1 MDKLEKIISVIG
13 WIIVTIGFL
22 MIIGFTA
29 MIIMLARYDDCRENG
44 FQYSYCEKYKD
55 FQEVIMEEKELK
67 EIIEKNI
74 SIVNHYGVKKQM
86 PIWIEELSELTK
98 VICKWLRKYDQLEGD
113 ISE

>member
-1 MDKLEKIISVIG
+1 
-13 WIIVTIGFL
+13 
-22 MIIGFTA
+22 
-29 MIIMLARYDDCRENG
+29 
-44 FQYSYCEKYKD
+44 
-55 FQEVIMEEKELK
+55 MEEKELK

-113 ISE
+113 ISESLLNDMKEEITDVTICIDQLRYILNFTEDELMQEYKFKVERQLKRIEEELKDK

>member
-1 MDKLEKIISVIG
+1 
-13 WIIVTIGFL
+13 
-22 MIIGFTA
+22 
-29 MIIMLARYDDCRENG
+29 
-44 FQYSYCEKYKD
+44 
-55 FQEVIMEEKELK
+55 MEEKELK

-113 ISE
+113 ISDSLLNNMKEEITDVIICLDQLRYTLNFTEDDMMQEYKFKVERQLKRIEEELKEK

>member
-1 MDKLEKIISVIG
+1 
-13 WIIVTIGFL
+13 
-22 MIIGFTA
+22 
-29 MIIMLARYDDCRENG
+29 
-44 FQYSYCEKYKD
+44 
-55 FQEVIMEEKELK
+55 MEEKELK

-113 ISE
+113 ISESLLKDMKEEITDVTICLDQLRYILNFTEDDMMQEYKFKVERQLKRIEEELKDK

>member
-1 MDKLEKIISVIG
+1 
-13 WIIVTIGFL
+13 
-22 MIIGFTA
+22 
-29 MIIMLARYDDCRENG
+29 
-44 FQYSYCEKYKD
+44 
-55 FQEVIMEEKELK
+55 MEEKELK

-113 ISE
+113 ISESLLNDMKEEITDVTICIDQLRYILNFTEDELMQEYKFKVERQLKSIEEELKDK